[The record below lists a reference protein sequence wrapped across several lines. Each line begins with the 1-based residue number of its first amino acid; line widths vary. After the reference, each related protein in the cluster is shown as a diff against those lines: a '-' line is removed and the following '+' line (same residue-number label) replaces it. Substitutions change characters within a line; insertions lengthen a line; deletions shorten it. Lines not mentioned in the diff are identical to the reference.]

1 MKCRLEHCEGTLKDG
16 ICQLCGLGPEG
27 KQSLY
32 PYGGVADKAVVDKPA
47 TVNATSGAVA
57 VAGDGDD
64 LSSTAKRLAVTASM
78 KLILDGETPACKAD
92 LLTAAAKFESMV
104 PDDFVSWRLQADLLF
119 TAIRQLETRQME
131 PDETVTLI
139 GIPLTEH
146 NLRHA
151 CEKALRNCAHFAPA
165 YEDRVALIDEANRV
179 RQRTWF

>member
-1 MKCRLEHCEGTLKDG
+1 MKCRLEHCEGILKDG

-32 PYGGVADKAVVDKPA
+32 PYGGGGGGEKQAALPADDQ
-47 TVNATSGAVA
+47 
-57 VAGDGDD
+57 
-64 LSSTAKRLAVTASM
+64 SSTAKRLAVTASM